1 MFGIIG
7 KINSVA
13 TNKAVITK
21 FLYEE
26 CLAELSGAYDVSM
39 EELQAFFDPKLTLK
53 FDDEIV
59 DDLIKLA
66 GETCKIVVE
75 GGKILSVAPIN
86 LVEKI
91 NEELEKTRVECKVD
105 LDTILCGSPA
115 SLRGKIQEILDIIT
129 RLQNASGMAEEGA
142 VIEEASKRGLRED
155 EIRMIM
161 RKLLREGTIWSP
173 KDGFLKVT

>member
-1 MFGIIG
+1 MFEIIG

-13 TNKAVITK
+13 TNKAVVTK
-21 FLYEE
+21 FLYEK
-26 CLAELSGAYDVSM
+26 CLAELSGAYDVSV

-91 NEELEKTRVECKVD
+91 NEELEKARVKCEVD
-105 LDTILCGSPA
+105 LGPPA
-115 SLRGKIQEILDIIT
+115 SFRAKIKEVLDIIT
-129 RLQNASGMAEEGA
+129 RLQNASGMVEEGA
-142 VIEEASKRGLRED
+142 VIEEASKRGLQDD
-155 EIRMIM
+155 EIRRVM
-161 RKLLREGTIWSP
+161 RLLLREGTIWSP